1 MRYVAHMNEAAHAYE
16 GVLSHILKTCCKTY
30 TNRRHVTRMTHTP
43 ESRHTREFYLR
54 VDIEIAVQVAVAVE
68 VQPCAN
74 DMTL

>member
-1 MRYVAHMNEAAHAYE
+1 
-16 GVLSHILKTCCKTY
+16 
-30 TNRRHVTRMTHTP
+30 MTHMP

-54 VDIEIAVQVAVAVE
+54 VDIQIAVQVAVAVE